1 MTPPKSAQQIYERYI
16 RSLPIAERLQLLAV
30 VANDLASENS
40 HAESHKQRRHSIM
53 ELHGLGAH
61 IWEGV
66 DPQDYVSK
74 LRDEWDRGAIT
85 DES

>member
-1 MTPPKSAQQIYERYI
+1 MPPHKSAQQIYERYI

-30 VANDLASENS
+30 VAHDLASESS
-40 HAESHKQRRHSIM
+40 HAELHKQQKHSIM

-61 IWEGV
+61 VWEAA
-66 DPQDYVSK
+66 DPQDYVNK

-85 DES
+85 DEA